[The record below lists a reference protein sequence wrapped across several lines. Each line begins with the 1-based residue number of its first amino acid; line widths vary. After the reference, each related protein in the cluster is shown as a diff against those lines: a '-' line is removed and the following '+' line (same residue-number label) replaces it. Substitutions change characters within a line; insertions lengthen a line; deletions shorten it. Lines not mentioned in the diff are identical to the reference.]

1 MKSISIQDDIIPI
14 GEFKTHASRIMRGLR
29 EQGRPVVIT
38 QHGRPAGVLVTP
50 EDFDR
55 FTERERFVAAVE
67 QGLAESEA
75 GLGLASGED
84 LNDVLNRE
92 FGQSDRP

>member
-1 MKSISIQDDIIPI
+1 LW

-55 FTERERFVAAVE
+55 FTERERFVASVE
-67 QGLAESEA
+67 QGLAESQA
-75 GLGLASGED
+75 GLGVVSDGDMNE
-84 LNDVLNRE
+84 VLDRE
-92 FGQSDRP
+92 FAQSDRP